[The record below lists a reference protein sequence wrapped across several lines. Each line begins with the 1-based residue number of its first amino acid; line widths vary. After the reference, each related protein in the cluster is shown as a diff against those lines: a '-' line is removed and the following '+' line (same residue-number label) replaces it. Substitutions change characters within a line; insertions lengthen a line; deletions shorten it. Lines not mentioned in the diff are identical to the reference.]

1 MDEKKIIKVKPRMEK
16 DKTGVEILMVM
27 IIGIFFGMILISFL
41 SCEEKKDIKK
51 ELPKELS
58 KNSENYSLT
67 VNEYT
72 YQGCEYIVVGFG
84 KEKWGSHKGNCK
96 NKIHNK

>member
-1 MDEKKIIKVKPRMEK
+1 MEK
-16 DKTGVEILMVM
+16 DKTGVEMLMVM
-27 IIGIFFGMILISFL
+27 IIGIFFGMIIISFL
-41 SCEEKKDIKK
+41 SCEEKKDKKK

-67 VNEYT
+67 VSEYT
-72 YQGCEYIVVGFG
+72 YQGCEYIAVDFG